1 MLAKPPLGRQID
13 FSHPL
18 ARGLVFAMPL
28 NEGAGQRV
36 NDLSGYRVGLAGTN
50 LQWQPSRLGKA
61 VYFNGNAYIVANET
75 RRHLSGFT
83 RGFTVCGW
91 VRKDTFDR
99 RIFWAVHDTTGN
111 QRAWTVEYQ
120 PIYSGRIYF
129 YISEDGINQTEHR
142 QAYIWDA
149 GAWHHLAVIWRP
161 DAYPDGGVAGRP
173 RFIVDGKDIGSN
185 TNNKNTSIFSAATPL
200 YIGAFARNTTAHPLY
215 RLTGCVADTLIY
227 NRALRLEEIRQV
239 MRDPYALYRQPSK
252 AGFYAPTLETPTGFK
267 PFWMPSNRVIGVA

>member
-13 FSHPL
+13 FAHPL

-36 NDLSGYRVGLAGTN
+36 NDLSGYHVGLTGTS
-50 LQWQPSRLGKA
+50 LQWQPSRWGG
-61 VYFNGNAYIVANET
+61 VPYFDGTAYIVANET

-83 RGFTVCGW
+83 RGFSVCGW

-99 RIFWAVHDTTGN
+99 RTFWAVYDTTGN
-111 QRAWTVEYQ
+111 QRAWMVEYQ
-120 PIYSGRIYF
+120 ATGDGRIYF
-129 YISEDGINQTEHR
+129 YASEDGITAIEHR
-142 QAYIWDA
+142 QTYIWDA

-173 RFIVDGKDIGSN
+173 RFIVDGVDIGSN
-185 TNNKNTSIFSAATPL
+185 TNNTITSIFSAATPL
-200 YIGAFARNTTAHPLY
+200 YIGARAYTTAY
-215 RLTGCVADTLIY
+215 RLIGCVADTLIY
-227 NRALRLEEIRQV
+227 NRALRVEEIRQV

-252 AGFYAPTLETPTGFK
+252 AGLYAPTLETPTGFK
-267 PFWMPSNRVIGVA
+267 PFWVPQNCVIGAA